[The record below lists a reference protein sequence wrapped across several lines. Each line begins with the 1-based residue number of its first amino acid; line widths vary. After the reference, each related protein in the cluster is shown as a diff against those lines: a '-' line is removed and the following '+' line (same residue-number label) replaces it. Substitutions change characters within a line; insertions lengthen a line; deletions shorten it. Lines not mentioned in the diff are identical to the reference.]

1 MLYFLH
7 SMTLHNVTVKVPAT
21 TANLGPAFDCVGMAL
36 DLFNS
41 VTLTISDMQSFAIS
55 GEGEKFLPKSPDNRI
70 FKAMQAVYAEIDK
83 PMPVLTVSC
92 VNHIPLVRGLGSS
105 SAAALSGLA
114 AANALEGEPVSQE
127 RILEMAVEIE
137 GHPDNVAPAL
147 LGGCQIVVQNGD
159 KIVTSAVKVAD
170 GLKAVL
176 FIPDFQMSTSKARSL
191 LSKDVSRKDAV
202 FNMGRTA
209 LLCNA
214 LSTGDWCQLKTAT
227 EDRLHQQARE
237 SMFPAMPKIISAAL
251 DAGAHGAFLSGAGP
265 TIIALASEK
274 HDEIESSMSGEAGRA
289 KVNGKT
295 MTLSL
300 SALGAHISHQE

>member
-1 MLYFLH
+1 MSLR
-7 SMTLHNVTVKVPAT
+7 NVTVKVPAT

-41 VTLTISDMQSFAIS
+41 VTLTVSDKVSFAIS
-55 GEGEKFLPKSPDNRI
+55 GEGEKFLPKGADNRI
-70 FKAMQAVYAEIDK
+70 FKAIQSVYSEINK
-83 PMPVLTVSC
+83 PVPTLAISC
-92 VNHIPLVRGLGSS
+92 VNQIPLVRGLGSS

-114 AANALEGEPVSQE
+114 AANALEGDPLSRE

-170 GLKAVL
+170 GLRAVL

-191 LSKDVSRKDAV
+191 LAKDVSRKDAI

-214 LSTGDWCQLKTAT
+214 LATGDWCSLKTAT

-237 SMFPAMPKIISAAL
+237 SMFPAMPKIISASL
-251 DAGAHGAFLSGAGP
+251 EAGAHGAFLSGAGP
-265 TIIALASEK
+265 TIIALASDK
-274 HDEIESSMSGEAGRA
+274 YAEIAIAMTQEAERA
-289 KVNGKT
+289 NVNGKT

-300 SALGAHISHQE
+300 SALGTHTSHQE

>member
-1 MLYFLH
+1 MALH
-7 SMTLHNVTVKVPAT
+7 KVTVKVPAT

-41 VTLTISDMQSFAIS
+41 VTLEISGNQSFAIS
-55 GEGEKFLPKSPDNRI
+55 GEGEKFLPKSADNRI
-70 FKAMQAVYAEIDK
+70 FKAVQAVYAEIHK
-83 PMPVLTVSC
+83 PLPVLAVSC
-92 VNHIPLVRGLGSS
+92 VNEIPLVRGLGSS
-105 SAAALSGLA
+105 SAAALSGLV
-114 AANALEGEPVSQE
+114 AANALEGGPITQE

-191 LSKDVSRKDAV
+191 LAKEISRKDAV
-202 FNMGRTA
+202 FNIGRTA

-214 LSTGDWCQLKTAT
+214 LSTGDWCQLKVAT

-251 DAGAHGAFLSGAGP
+251 EAGAHGAFLSGAGP

-274 HDEIESSMSGEAGRA
+274 QNEIESAMSREAGGD

-300 SALGAHISHQE
+300 STLGAHISYQE

>member
-1 MLYFLH
+1 MSLR
-7 SMTLHNVTVKVPAT
+7 NVTVKVPAT

-41 VTLTISDMQSFAIS
+41 VTLTVSDKQSFAIS
-55 GEGEKFLPKSPDNRI
+55 GEGEKFLPKSADNRI
-70 FKAMQAVYAEIDK
+70 YKAIQSLYSEINK
-83 PMPVLTVSC
+83 PMPVLAVSC
-92 VNHIPLVRGLGSS
+92 VNQIPLVRGLGSS

-114 AANALEGEPVSQE
+114 AANAIEGSPVSTE

-147 LGGCQIVVQNGD
+147 LGGCQIVVQNGA

-191 LSKDVSRKDAV
+191 LARDISRKDAV

-214 LSTGDWCQLKTAT
+214 LSTGDWCSLKIAT

-251 DAGAHGAFLSGAGP
+251 EAGAHGAFLSGAGP

-274 HDEIESSMSGEAGRA
+274 YAEIAAAMSQEAERA
-289 KVNGKT
+289 KINGKT
-295 MTLSL
+295 MALSL
-300 SALGAHISHQE
+300 SALGAHTSHQE

>member
-1 MLYFLH
+1 MSLR
-7 SMTLHNVTVKVPAT
+7 NVTVKVPAT
-21 TANLGPAFDCVGMAL
+21 TANLGPAFDCVGLAL

-41 VTLTISDMQSFAIS
+41 VTLAIADKQSFVIT
-55 GEGEKFLPKSPDNRI
+55 GEGEKFLPKSADNRV
-70 FKAMQAVYAEIDK
+70 FKAVQAVYSEINK
-83 PMPVLTVSC
+83 PLPTLALSC
-92 VNHIPLVRGLGSS
+92 DNRIPLVRGLGSS
-105 SAAALSGLA
+105 SAAALGGLA
-114 AANALEGEPVSQE
+114 AANALEGGPISTE

-147 LGGCQIVVQNGD
+147 LGGCQIVVQNGA
-159 KIVTSAVKVAD
+159 KIVTSSVKVAD

-191 LSKDVSRKDAV
+191 LAKDVSRKDAV

-214 LSTGDWCQLKTAT
+214 LSTGDWCSLKIAT

-237 SMFPAMPKIISAAL
+237 SMFPAMPKIISAAI
-251 DAGAHGAFLSGAGP
+251 DGGAHGAFLSGAGP

-274 HDEIESSMSGEAGRA
+274 YVEIASAMSQEAEGN

-295 MTLSL
+295 MTLGL
-300 SALGAHISHQE
+300 SALGTHTYHQE